1 MESNTSNSHSNRVL
15 IIGLDGATFDLIRPL
30 IEEGRLPTLKRLME
44 EGSWGELNV
53 ELPPGTIPNWP
64 SFATGK
70 NPGKH
75 GLIWWVKQNRQT
87 FDAKVISSE
96 DLRGQTMWDI
106 ASNHGLKVGIVNMP
120 MAYPPYP
127 VNGFMISGLLTPP
140 NAELYTYPAELRHE
154 IESQVGEYR
163 VFPKALFRKGNEAN
177 YLDDLHQTLELR
189 YKATRYLIQN
199 KPWNLFIV
207 VFGATDWVMHAFW
220 KYHDPSHPRYNPQE
234 AEKYGHAIR
243 SIYEH
248 VDKVI
253 EGLLEVIDDKTNV
266 IIMSDHG
273 AGPAVSKSMLNNW
286 LLDIGLLKIKTSLD
300 SQMKYALFR
309 MGFTPENIYPWVSKL
324 KLLNMR
330 LKRQLD
336 PRRKGRQSLLRRI
349 FLSFNDVDWSRT
361 KAYTLGGMGQIHIN
375 VRGRNQ
381 FGCVSP
387 GKEYEDLCEYIT
399 QRLQEI
405 RLPENGKPFVR
416 RVYHRDEL
424 YHGKYIEDMPDLL
437 VFPSDMRYLDSG
449 IEFFT
454 NRMFSDL
461 DVNSGAHRTNGVFIL
476 WGPYVRKGNPANNV
490 SIRDIA
496 PTTLYLLGLPIP
508 ADMDGKVTTHLMDE
522 EYVKTHPLKFVE
534 VDEEDKQSKGG
545 YTSKEDEE
553 LIKQRLASLGYLDT

>member
-1 MESNTSNSHSNRVL
+1 MNEKTSKNHPNRVL
-15 IIGLDGATFDLIRPL
+15 IIGLDGATFDLIRPWA
-30 IEEGRLPTLKRLME
+30 EEGRLPTLQRLME

-75 GLIWWVKQNRQT
+75 GLIWWVKQKRET
-87 FDAKVISSE
+87 FDAEVISSE

-106 ASNHGLKVGIVNMP
+106 AGDNGLQVGIVNMP

-140 NAELYTYPAELRHE
+140 TADIYTYPKELRHE
-154 IESQVGEYR
+154 IESQLGEYR
-163 VFPKALFRKGNEAN
+163 IFPQTLFRKGNEAA
-177 YLDDLHQTLELR
+177 YLEDLHRTLETR
-189 YKATRYLIQN
+189 YKTTRFLMRN
-199 KPWNLFIV
+199 KPWSLFAV
-207 VFGATDWVMHAFW
+207 VFGATDWAMHAYW
-220 KYHDPSHPRYNPQE
+220 KYQDPQHPRHDASE
-234 AEKYGHAIR
+234 AQKYGHAIR

-248 VDKVI
+248 IDEVVK
-253 EGLLEVIDDKTNV
+253 GLLDEIDENTHV

-273 AGPAVSKSMLNNW
+273 AGPAVAKSMLNNW
-286 LLDIGLLKIKTSLD
+286 LLNIGLLKIKRAPI
-300 SQMKYALFR
+300 SQIKYLLFR
-309 MGFTPENIYPWVSKL
+309 MGFTPEKIYPWVSKF
-324 KLLNMR
+324 KLLNVR
-330 LKRQLD
+330 LKRTLD

-349 FLSFNDVDWSRT
+349 FLSFNDVDWTRT

-375 VRGRNQ
+375 LRGRNK

-387 GKEYEDLCEYIT
+387 GKEYEELCEYII

-405 RLPENGKPFVR
+405 RLPGNGQPFVKQ
-416 RVYHRDEL
+416 VYRRDEL
-424 YHGKYIEDMPDLL
+424 YHGMFIEDMPDLL
-437 VFPSDMRYLDSG
+437 VMPSDMRYLDSG

-454 NRMFSDL
+454 NRMFSEL

-476 WGPYVRKGNPANNV
+476 WGPHAKKGIKIKGV

-496 PTTLYLLGLPIP
+496 PTTLYLLGLAIP
-508 ADMDGKVTTHLMDE
+508 EDMDGKVVVQSLSD
-522 EYVKTHPLKFVE
+522 EYVAKFPIKFTQ
-534 VDEEDKQSKGG
+534 VDEELSSSRGG
-545 YTSKEDEE
+545 FASKEDEE